1 MFDIKIGQLDS
12 ATISAVFHQGL
23 TVTLPNGKKA
33 RLAIIDE
40 AGTVIDDSPTVAK
53 EAWNVAMTCFKNF
66 WIGQGHL
73 RVSTTPTGLKKTTA
87 A

>member
-1 MFDIKIGQLDS
+1 MFDIKIGQLEN